1 VIEDPDEHGFRRTYG
16 YAGEWGICHIG
27 IAGRCTEVPMDPT
40 GDGYPEF
47 HLGRTKTAE
56 GEYINTGLVTYGVA
70 HRGAKEILSET
81 PTQAH
86 FDDLSHAW
94 AAVVLGE
101 DERGIWFSGV
111 VLPTVED
118 KWLTTNEA
126 SGQVSGE
133 WKYGA
138 LRTLLT
144 VNVPGFPVIRSS
156 AAYDEEGNLIALSAS
171 ALSAPFAVC
180 EPPEDGICGLAL
192 DDGSKCQ
199 APPTMGVWVNPEMYD
214 MCCEAHVEA
223 LQAEHECTKD
233 YMSRFEA
240 LKAAHAET
248 RFDALKEAWLEAQD
262 VMRL

>member
-1 VIEDPDEHGFRRTYG
+1 
-16 YAGEWGICHIG
+16 
-27 IAGRCTEVPMDPT
+27 M
-40 GDGYPEF
+40 
-47 HLGRTKTAE
+47 
-56 GEYINTGLVTYGVA
+56 
-70 HRGAKEILSET
+70 
-81 PTQAH
+81 
-86 FDDLSHAW
+86 
-94 AAVVLGE
+94 
-101 DERGIWFSGV
+101 
-111 VLPTVED
+111 
-118 KWLTTNEA
+118 
-126 SGQVSGE
+126 
-133 WKYGA
+133 YGA
-138 LRTLLT
+138 LGTLLT
-144 VNVPGFPVIRSS
+144 VNVPGFPFIRSS

-192 DDGSKCQ
+192 EDGSKCQ